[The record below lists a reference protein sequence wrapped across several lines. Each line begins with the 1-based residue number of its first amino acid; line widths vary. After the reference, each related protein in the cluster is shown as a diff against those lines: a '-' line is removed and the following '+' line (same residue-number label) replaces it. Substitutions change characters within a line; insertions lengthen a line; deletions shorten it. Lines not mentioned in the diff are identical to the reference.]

1 MRSFLAAALFL
12 AGFSL
17 SCASAD
23 DGSIRPEPPA
33 ETSNA
38 LAPLPSEFAQLGT
51 PCPPPDQKTDFAGP
65 YAGCG
70 KDGHVGIVTMPRR
83 MALPEGAQKLEGSVG
98 KVQVL
103 VESERVWVQGTC
115 VWCRQY
121 TEQTSVV
128 HLAYATDE
136 QLVQVQ
142 IQAEL
147 ENKSPL
153 RDAEAWRGAIAAWK
167 PRK

>member
-1 MRSFLAAALFL
+1 MRAFLAATLFL

-38 LAPLPSEFAQLGT
+38 LAPLPPEFAQLGQ
-51 PCPPPDQKTDFAGP
+51 PCPATDQVDYAGP
-65 YAGCG
+65 NAGCG
-70 KDGHVGIVTMPRR
+70 KDGHVGIVTVGRR
-83 MALPEGAQKLEGSVG
+83 MDLPEGAQKLEGSTG
-98 KVQVL
+98 KVQVF

-115 VWCRQY
+115 VWCRNL

-128 HLAYATDE
+128 HLAYATDN
-136 QLVQVQ
+136 QLMQ
-142 IQAEL
+142 IQMTAEL
-147 ENKSPL
+147 TNQSPL
-153 RDAEAWRGAIAAWK
+153 RDAEAWRAAIAAWQPK
-167 PRK
+167 K

>member
-1 MRSFLAAALFL
+1 MRAFLVATLFL

-33 ETSNA
+33 ETPNA
-38 LAPLPSEFAQLGT
+38 LAPLPQEFAQLGK
-51 PCPPPDQKTDFAGP
+51 PCPPPDQKTDYAAP

-70 KDGHVGIVTMPRR
+70 KDGHVGIVTVGRHTG
-83 MALPEGAQKLEGSVG
+83 LPEGAQKLEGSMG

-103 VESERVWVQGTC
+103 IESERVWVQGTC
-115 VWCRQY
+115 VWCRNL

-136 QLVQVQ
+136 QLMQ
-142 IQAEL
+142 IQMQAEL
-147 ENKSPL
+147 TNKSPL
-153 RDAEAWRGAIAAWK
+153 RDAEAWRAAVAAWE